1 MTHNTETGVLNCL
14 ISVGMTPVLQDPK
27 SRQDWGHLDREDE
40 KLQTLW
46 IGAIFTGKMTFWRD
60 MCLTKV
66 VHILEPG
73 ILNTLNSCQ
82 DDTLSLKN
90 PSMGHLYRKNRA
102 NTYKIQNP
110 KYIPQELEIKVN
122 MNLFILPTRER
133 CFSLYSCFSHNL
145 KMKVRHHQ
153 TKV

>member
-27 SRQDWGHLDREDE
+27 SRQDWGHLDRENE

-46 IGAIFTGKMTFWRD
+46 IGEIFTGKMTFWRD

-73 ILNTLNSCQ
+73 ILNTPNSCQ

-90 PSMGHLYRKNRA
+90 PSMGQWGIFTGKTEPTHTKYETQ
-102 NTYKIQNP
+102 NTF
-110 KYIPQELEIKVN
+110 L
-122 MNLFILPTRER
+122 
-133 CFSLYSCFSHNL
+133 SGA
-145 KMKVRHHQ
+145 
-153 TKV
+153 

>member
-1 MTHNTETGVLNCL
+1 METGVLNIL
-14 ISVGMTPVLQDPK
+14 
-27 SRQDWGHLDREDE
+27 DWGHLDRENE

-46 IGAIFTGKMTFWRD
+46 IGEIFTGKMTFWRD

-90 PSMGHLYRKNRA
+90 PSMGHLYRKNRANA